1 MSDKSLYENA
11 NAHYN
16 EKTFKCYYF
25 GWGVEKNSKMA
36 FKIYSDLSGS
46 KSEFQTLAKLYL
58 AWLYLYGVGVD
69 KDTNNAKD
77 LFLELVTN
85 LSKSQSDQQNSAKY
99 ELALCYE
106 LGKGVKKDYDNA
118 YELYL
123 DLSKSEDYQI
133 KAFRW
138 LANYYLKKDEER
150 SFKYSQEEYRN
161 SLNRLD
167 IG

>member
-1 MSDKSLYENA
+1 
-11 NAHYN
+11 
-16 EKTFKCYYF
+16 
-25 GWGVEKNSKMA
+25 MA

-77 LFLELVTN
+77 LFLELYYQTN
-85 LSKSQSDQQNSAKY
+85 PIYYKMAFQLYLDLSKSQSDQQNSAKY